1 MAAAGAFA
9 SAARFMGLST
19 LEIDMTASTLSAD
32 ARGGRSQG
40 PMGPLADVLHR
51 VWWTVILRG
60 VAALVFGIVVLAWP
74 GLAFATLL
82 VMFGAFC
89 LADGVLGV
97 WAAIS
102 GGSDHRWLQLLWA
115 LVSIGAGLATL
126 LVPGVTALALLF
138 YIGAWAVTSGVLQI
152 ASAIQ
157 LRREIEGEWLLMLN
171 GLLAVVFGLLLFA
184 RPGAGAMAIVTIL
197 GVFALASGVAL
208 ILLGWRARGFVHA
221 ATSGQRT
228 RRHARA

>member
-1 MAAAGAFA
+1 M
-9 SAARFMGLST
+9 
-19 LEIDMTASTLSAD
+19 
-32 ARGGRSQG
+32 
-40 PMGPLADVLHR
+40 PVGPLADALNR

-60 VAALVFGIVVLAWP
+60 VAALVFGVIVLAWP

-97 WAAIS
+97 WAALS
-102 GGSDHRWLQLLWA
+102 GGSDHRWLQLVWA

-126 LVPGVTALALLF
+126 LVPGVTAVALLF

-152 ASAIQ
+152 VSAIQ

-171 GLLAVVFGLLLFA
+171 GLLAVLFGLLLFA

-197 GVFALASGVAL
+197 GVFAIVSGVAL
-208 ILLGWRARGFVHA
+208 ILLGWRAKSFVQA
-221 ATSGQRT
+221 ATT
-228 RRHARA
+228 ARAQRGQTRA

>member
-1 MAAAGAFA
+1 
-9 SAARFMGLST
+9 
-19 LEIDMTASTLSAD
+19 MTASTLSARV
-32 ARGGRSQG
+32 RGG
-40 PMGPLADVLHR
+40 PNAPTGPLADALHR

-60 VAALVFGIVVLAWP
+60 IAALLFGIVVLAWP

-82 VMFGAFC
+82 VMFGVFC
-89 LADGVLGV
+89 LADGVIGI

-102 GGSDHRWLQLLWA
+102 GGSDHRWLQLVWA
-115 LVSIGAGLATL
+115 LVSVGAGLATL

-152 ASAIQ
+152 VSAIQ

-197 GVFALASGVAL
+197 GVFAIASGVAL
-208 ILLGWRARGFVHA
+208 ILFGWRARSFLHA
-221 ATSGQRT
+221 ATSGERQRKS
-228 RRHARA
+228 ARA

>member
-1 MAAAGAFA
+1 
-9 SAARFMGLST
+9 
-19 LEIDMTASTLSAD
+19 MTASTVSAD
-32 ARGGRSQG
+32 ARGGRSQT
-40 PMGPLADVLHR
+40 PMGPLAGALRR
-51 VWWTVILRG
+51 VWWTMILRG
-60 VAALVFGIVVLAWP
+60 VVTLLFGILVLAWP

-82 VMFGAFC
+82 LMFGAFC
-89 LADGVLGV
+89 LADGVVGV

-102 GGSDHRWLQLLWA
+102 GGSDHRWLQLVWA

-138 YIGAWAVTSGVLQI
+138 YMGAWAVTSGVLQI
-152 ASAIQ
+152 VSAIQ

-171 GLLAVVFGLLLFA
+171 GLLAVLFGLLLFS

-197 GVFALASGVAL
+197 GVFAIASGVAL
-208 ILLGWRARGFVHA
+208 ILLGWRARSFVQA
-221 ATSGQRT
+221 ANGGQRA

>member
-1 MAAAGAFA
+1 M
-9 SAARFMGLST
+9 
-19 LEIDMTASTLSAD
+19 
-32 ARGGRSQG
+32 
-40 PMGPLADVLHR
+40 PVGPLADALNR

-60 VAALVFGIVVLAWP
+60 IAALVFGIVVLAWP
-74 GLAFATLL
+74 GLALATLL

-89 LADGVLGV
+89 LADGALGV
-97 WAAIS
+97 WAALS
-102 GGSDHRWLQLLWA
+102 GGSDHRWLQLVWA

-126 LVPGVTALALLF
+126 LVPGVTAIALLF

-152 ASAIQ
+152 VSAIQ

-197 GVFALASGVAL
+197 GVFAIASGVAL
-208 ILLGWRARGFVHA
+208 ILLGWRAKSFVQA
-221 ATSGQRT
+221 AAS
-228 RRHARA
+228 ARAQRKQARA